1 MQNKSQDSTLNSIFF
16 NQSAKIFYAV
26 CVYRSFTEAAKQLGI
41 TQSAVNQCI
50 ANLEKQLQFDL
61 FDRSVRP
68 LCPTQEALVLR
79 DQILHQ
85 IGEFATTLDA
95 IHAKNF
101 IQTSVSVGVI
111 ESIGRCVGPEIISGL
126 VDQGRYVEL
135 RSGTSDHLYQELL
148 KDRVD
153 CIIATGQLFD
163 AENLEREL
171 IYTEPHIVMM
181 PKEIASAHAN
191 WTWENLNFCGLPMVR
206 YSSNTGSGEQGER
219 ILRHANL
226 NLPKRF
232 SVDDNQVVFALVAAG
247 MGWCL
252 TQPITALLAKDLLDK
267 VCLIPAPAP
276 CTKRKVYIVWKKE
289 TPRIFADEL
298 KAICRKALKD
308 KAVPR
313 IIKMIPWTEN
323 CFRFD

>member
-1 MQNKSQDSTLNSIFF
+1 MKNKTSDPSLNSIFF
-16 NQSAKIFYAV
+16 NQSARIFYAV

-41 TQSAVNQCI
+41 TQSAVSQCI

-68 LCPTQEALVLR
+68 LSPTQEAIALR

-95 IHAKNF
+95 IHTKNF
-101 IQTSVSVGVI
+101 IQTSVCIGVI
-111 ESIGRCVGPEIISGL
+111 ESIGRVVGPEIISGL
-126 VDQGRYVEL
+126 VNQGRYVEL

-153 CIIATGQLFD
+153 CIIATGHHFD

-181 PKEIASAHAN
+181 PKTLVNSHFT

-206 YSSNTGSGEQGER
+206 YTSNTGSGEQGEK

-232 SVDDNQVVFALVAAG
+232 SVDDNQLVFALVAAG

-252 TQPITALLAKDLLDK
+252 TQPITALLAKDLLDQ
-267 VCLIPAPAP
+267 VSLIPAPEP
-276 CTKRKVYIVWKKE
+276 CTKRKVYIVWKKDM
-289 TPRIFADEL
+289 PKVFVDEL
-298 KAICRKALKD
+298 KVICRRALID
-308 KAVPR
+308 QAVP
-313 IIKMIPWTEN
+313 KMTEMIPWTEGQ
-323 CFRFD
+323 FRFE

>member
-1 MQNKSQDSTLNSIFF
+1 MASNNQDNSLNAIFF

-41 TQSAVNQCI
+41 TQSAVSQCI
-50 ANLEKQLQFDL
+50 ANLEKQLKFDL
-61 FDRSVRP
+61 FDRSYRP
-68 LCPTQEALVLR
+68 LVPTQEALVLR

-95 IHAKNF
+95 IHTKNY
-101 IQTSVSVGVI
+101 IQTSVCIGVI
-111 ESIGRCVGPEIISGL
+111 ESIGRCVGPELISGL
-126 VDQGRYVEL
+126 VNQGRYVEL

-153 CIIATGQLFD
+153 CIIATGQHFD

-171 IYTEPHIVMM
+171 LYTEPHVVMM
-181 PKEIASAHAN
+181 PKEIQTQHKT
-191 WTWENLNFCGLPMVR
+191 WTWENLNFCGLPMVH
-206 YSSNTGSGEQGER
+206 YTSNTGSGAQGER

-252 TQPITALLAKDLLDK
+252 TQSITALLAQNIMDK
-267 VCLIPAPAP
+267 IALVPAPTP
-276 CTKRKVYIVWKKE
+276 CTSRKVYIVWKKE
-289 TPRIFADEL
+289 TPRVFVDEL
-298 KAICRKALKD
+298 KTITQKALKQ
-308 KAVPR
+308 KAVPE
-313 IIKMIPWTEN
+313 IHQLIPWTQGQIH
-323 CFRFD
+323 FD

>member
-41 TQSAVNQCI
+41 TQSAVSQCI

-68 LCPTQEALVLR
+68 LNPTQEALVLR

-101 IQTSVSVGVI
+101 IQTSVCVGVI

-126 VDQGRYVEL
+126 VEQGRYVEL

-163 AENLEREL
+163 ADNLDREL

-181 PKEIASAHAN
+181 PKEMARAHIN

-267 VCLIPAPAP
+267 VSLIPAPAP
-276 CTKRKVYIVWKKE
+276 CTNRKVYIVWKKE
-289 TPRIFADEL
+289 TPKVFADEL
-298 KAICRKALKD
+298 KEICKKALMD
-308 KAVPR
+308 KAMPR
-313 IIKMIPWTEN
+313 IINMIPWTKN
-323 CFRFD
+323 CIRFD